1 MTGPIFVKSEC
12 RAVKVGIMGVERRV
26 PKVAELGHVG
36 IHRAVAKLVP
46 GDNAARFHAGEGAP
60 FLWGAGTSAYQV
72 EGTVEADG
80 RGPSDWDEFTRLSGV
95 IAGGDTAT
103 RAASHLI
110 RWEED
115 LDLIEASGANSYRFS
130 LSWTRLLPDG
140 TGAINQKGVDF
151 YSRLIDGLVA
161 RGIEPLVTLSHMEVP
176 ASLAASGGWANRA
189 MIDAFERYA
198 DFAFT
203 KFSDRVSFWMTM
215 NEVPL
220 TTFNGYTTGKFPPRN
235 GRYDLV
241 IPAIHHQL
249 VAHGRVVAAM
259 RARKPDGVYG
269 IVGSVSP
276 MLPASGSIVDKEAAS
291 RVDAVMNRIG
301 LDPVFLGIYP
311 SEVLDAHLAWGGETF
326 VLPGDLEDICTP
338 IDVFGLNYYNPTFI
352 AADPANAGGGNVPAG
367 LGAVPSSKHDLPRTA
382 FGWPIYPSGLTDV
395 LLDLANRYDVPVI
408 VTENGAAFDDRVD
421 ENGCVSDGLRCA
433 FLTEHVNAAAEA
445 KRRGADVR
453 GFFAW
458 SLLDNF
464 EWASGYSMRFGLI
477 YVDFAT
483 GQRIPK
489 RSWAEFSRAAAELAS
504 WINHDEADRSRAPS

>member
-1 MTGPIFVKSEC
+1 MD
-12 RAVKVGIMGVERRV
+12 VERHI

-36 IHRAVAKLVP
+36 THRTDGKLVP
-46 GDNAARFHAGEGAP
+46 GANATRFHACGEAP
-60 FLWGAGTSAYQV
+60 FLWGAATSAYQV
-72 EGTVEADG
+72 EGTVEGDG
-80 RGPSDWDEFTRLSGV
+80 RGPSDWDEFSRLSGA
-95 IAGGDTAT
+95 IAGGDTAN
-103 RAASHLI
+103 RASSHLL

-115 LDLIEASGANSYRFS
+115 LDLIKASGATSYRFS
-130 LSWTRLLPDG
+130 LSWTRLLSDG
-140 TGAINQKGVDF
+140 TETINQKGVDF
-151 YSRLIDGLVA
+151 YSHLIDGLIA

-176 ASLAASGGWANRA
+176 APLAAAGGWANRA
-189 MIDAFERYA
+189 TIDAFERYA

-241 IPAIHHQL
+241 VPAIHHQL

-276 MLPASGSIVDKEAAS
+276 TVPASESIVDKEAAS

-301 LDPVFLGIYP
+301 LDPLFLGIYP
-311 SEVLDAHLAWGGETF
+311 PEVLAAHQAWGGETF
-326 VLPGDLEDICTP
+326 VLPGDLEDVCTP
-338 IDVFGLNYYNPTFI
+338 IDVFGLNYYHPTFI

-367 LGAVPSSKHDLPRTA
+367 LGAAPSSEHDLPVTS
-382 FGWPIYPSGLTDV
+382 FGWPISPSGLTDV
-395 LLDLANRYDVPVI
+395 LLDLSDRYDVPLI
-408 VTENGAAFDDRVD
+408 VTENGAAFIDRVD
-421 ENGCVSDGLRCA
+421 ENGCVNDGPRCS
-433 FLTEHVNAAAEA
+433 FLTEHIKAAGEA

-464 EWASGYSMRFGLI
+464 EWASGYAMRYGLI
-477 YVDFAT
+477 YVDYAT

-489 RSWAEFSRAAAELAS
+489 RSWAEFSRAATELAS
-504 WINHDEADRSRAPS
+504 WINQTKAPS